1 MNAYPV
7 LKNEIF
13 EEINAKP
20 VLKWAGGKGM
30 LLPKITEHLPNK
42 LKFGAIKRYIE
53 PFIGGGAVFLILR
66 IIIILKMLTFLI

>member
-7 LKNEIF
+7 LKTEIF

-30 LLPKITEHLPNK
+30 LLPQITKHLPTK
-42 LKFGAIKRYIE
+42 LKFGAVKRYIE
-53 PFIGGGAVFLILR
+53 PFIGGGREIHD
-66 IIIILKMLTFLI
+66 

>member
-7 LKNEIF
+7 FKTEVF

-30 LLPKITEHLPNK
+30 LLPQLREYLPNK

-53 PFIGGGAVFLILR
+53 PFVGGAEQ
-66 IIIILKMLTFLI
+66 